1 MTGSGNNNVL
11 TGGPGSDILDGK
23 GVIDTADYSPETQEL
38 IQHVEVHLGLSGAS
52 GTGAEFKVNFP
63 AITQVSTDLLI
74 SIENVIGT
82 SGPDTIF
89 GNEQANTLDG
99 GPGKDILDGG
109 LGNDVLIGGADIDTA
124 SYASHDNVNVGG
136 TDVISLGLGGAD
148 GSYVRTGLV
157 GNPATGFQIVV
168 VETDVLQGIENVTGS
183 NRSEAITGNEQNN
196 VLNGSGGNDTLDG
209 GLGNDTLIGGAGIDT
224 ASYVSHDSTPLL
236 VGERDVIS
244 LGLDGAETDGN
255 YTRSQLVLFP
265 PVHVQTVENDVLS
278 GIENIIGSNHNETI
292 TGNDRA
298 NVLDGR
304 GGNDTLKGFGGNDT
318 LLGGSGD
325 DTYDFTGSTLFG
337 NDRIEDVSGNDT
349 IVIDN
354 VPQTIN
360 SIGISVLDI
369 STSHVGNDLKITVPN
384 GTVTVTNHFA
394 GEQVETI
401 VVNGTSFVL
410 ANGTIGGNG
419 SGILTGT
426 DGNDTLDGNGG
437 NDMLF
442 GGAGNDHLIGDK
454 GNDLLNGGSG
464 KDMLDGGLGKDQLI
478 GGAGDD
484 QLTGGQAA
492 DAFVFGPGFGHDV
505 ITDFTHDDRVEFDG
519 GVFQNAQQVLAASQ
533 QVGDNTVITVD
544 ANNSVTLQDV
554 ALQSLHAKDFV
565 IT

>member
-1 MTGSGNNNVL
+1 M
-11 TGGPGSDILDGK
+11 
-23 GVIDTADYSPETQEL
+23 
-38 IQHVEVHLGLSGAS
+38 
-52 GTGAEFKVNFP
+52 
-63 AITQVSTDLLI
+63 
-74 SIENVIGT
+74 
-82 SGPDTIF
+82 
-89 GNEQANTLDG
+89 
-99 GPGKDILDGG
+99 
-109 LGNDVLIGGADIDTA
+109 
-124 SYASHDNVNVGG
+124 
-136 TDVISLGLGGAD
+136 
-148 GSYVRTGLV
+148 
-157 GNPATGFQIVV
+157 
-168 VETDVLQGIENVTGS
+168 
-183 NRSEAITGNEQNN
+183 
-196 VLNGSGGNDTLDG
+196 
-209 GLGNDTLIGGAGIDT
+209 
-224 ASYVSHDSTPLL
+224 
-236 VGERDVIS
+236 
-244 LGLDGAETDGN
+244 
-255 YTRSQLVLFP
+255 LFP